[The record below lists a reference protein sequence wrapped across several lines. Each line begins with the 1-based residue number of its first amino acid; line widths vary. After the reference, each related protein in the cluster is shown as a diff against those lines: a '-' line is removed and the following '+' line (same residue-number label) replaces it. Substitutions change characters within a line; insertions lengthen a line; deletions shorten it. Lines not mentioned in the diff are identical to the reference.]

1 VLKGIG
7 REATYY
13 YHPDHLGSVSVVSNH
28 RGEPYE
34 RVEYLPFGEIWIE
47 ETDPATAGYIPFRF
61 TSKELDEETGLYYYG
76 ARYYEPTIS
85 RWMSADPAGFE
96 LVNPEN
102 NEQLIISG
110 SNWYS
115 YTENNPVKYNDPRG
129 GVPVLVISAAIGGA
143 AGGAIGAAS
152 GVASAV
158 AQGNT
163 SAREIIG
170 GAVGGPISGAV
181 TGALIGSGVGIVAI
195 AGGSIAGGAAGSV
208 AENLIAEGAENLDAK
223 TVAIDAAI
231 DGGISGA
238 ASIAGVAAGKALKS
252 VTKLRTASK
261 ALAAKILVETTLGT
275 GSDIVQDKVNPPSSS
290 DSGRAGFDS
299 AQDNVNPQQSDRKY
313 PIVNSPPSHCPK
325 DYSNDD

>member
-1 VLKGIG
+1 MLKGIG

-129 GVPVLVISAAIGGA
+129 GVPVLVISAVFGGL

-158 AQGNT
+158 IQGNT
-163 SAREIIG
+163 SNREIIG
-170 GAVGGPISGAV
+170 GAVGGAISGAV
-181 TGALIGSGVGIVAI
+181 TGALIGSGVGILAI
-195 AGGSIAGGAAGSV
+195 VGGSTAGGAAGSV
-208 AENLIAEGAENLDAK
+208 AENLIAKGAENLDAK

-231 DGGISGA
+231 DGGISGG
-238 ASIAGVAAGKALKS
+238 ASLLGVGLGKLAKHG
-252 VTKLRTASK
+252 TKFRTASK
-261 ALAAKILVETTLGT
+261 TLAAKILVDTSVGT
-275 GSDIVQDKVNPPSSS
+275 VFDIIQDNVNPPSSS
-290 DSGRAGFDS
+290 DLGRAGSDT

-313 PIVNSPPSHCPK
+313 PIVNSPPSHWPK
-325 DYSNDD
+325 DDSNDD